1 VLVLLRPEGN
11 RQRQERQ
18 DEGAGETTSARVH
31 GDLVVDP
38 EFVVNRDLAME

>member
-1 VLVLLRPEGN
+1 MLVLLRLECN
-11 RQRQERQ
+11 RQHQERQ
-18 DEGAGETTSARVH
+18 DEEAGEAMSARVH